1 MKPDRSNYEIWFI
14 DWLDGNLDSNQIE
27 ELNIFL
33 DKNPDLREE
42 FRELSPVVI
51 EHSDSQYKN
60 KKSLMRSPADISESQ
75 FEYLSVAFLENDLTT
90 EQKTDLIE
98 ITELDADKKRSF
110 ELIQKTRISPVSL
123 IYAHKSKLLRRTP
136 SQIVIRLSIIG
147 LSAAAVSTFI
157 ITTFLNSP
165 REISDSIN
173 NTASI
178 IIPEKIIQIPVEREK
193 EVRLIP
199 VIKEQADIIKTELAV
214 GIPNDS
220 VENSIIVKDNGINK
234 INFSSDLVLSESI
247 ASNTLMASGI
257 TFSVPEEDD
266 GRSNVSRFISKT
278 FREKILREKAAPDSP
293 LKGYEIAEAG
303 VTGLNKLL
311 GWEMALDKNND
322 ENGELSSVY
331 FSSKLLKFNT
341 PVKKSEPLP

>member
-14 DWLDGNLDSNQIE
+14 DWLDGNLDAQQVE

-42 FRELSPVVI
+42 FKELTPVVI
-51 EHSDSQYKN
+51 EHSDRQYKN
-60 KKSLMRSPADISESQ
+60 KESLLRSTADISDSQ
-75 FEYLSVAFLENDLTT
+75 FEYLSVAFLENDLSS
-90 EQKTDLIE
+90 EQKAELIE
-98 ITELDADKKRSF
+98 LTGQNADRKRSF
-110 ELIQKTRISPVSL
+110 DLIQKTRISPVSL
-123 IYAHKSKLLRRTP
+123 TYAYKSNLLRKTP
-136 SQIVIRLSIIG
+136 LQKVIRLSIIG
-147 LSAAAVSTFI
+147 LSAAAVITLI
-157 ITTFLNSP
+157 ISVFLSAP
-165 REISDSIN
+165 REISTSIN

-178 IIPEKIIQIPVEREK
+178 FVPEKIIQMPVERQN
-193 EVRLIP
+193 EVRLVP
-199 VIKEQADIIKTELAV
+199 VRKEQAVQTKTELMAV
-214 GIPNDS
+214 VLTDS
-220 VENSIIVKDNGINK
+220 VEKSIIVKDNGINK
-234 INFSSDLVLSESI
+234 INLSYDVEFSVNM
-247 ASNTLMASGI
+247 ATNTLMASNI
-257 TFSVPEEDD
+257 TYTLPEEDD
-266 GRSNVSRFISKT
+266 ERSNVSRYISKT
-278 FREKILREKAAPDSP
+278 FREKILRDKTAPDSP

>member
-14 DWLDGNLDSNQIE
+14 DWLDGNLDAQQVE

-42 FRELSPVVI
+42 FKELTPVVI
-51 EHSDSQYKN
+51 EHSDRQYKN
-60 KKSLMRSPADISESQ
+60 KESLLRSTADISDSQ
-75 FEYLSVAFLENDLTT
+75 FEYLSVAFLENDLSS
-90 EQKTDLIE
+90 EQKAELIE
-98 ITELDADKKRSF
+98 LTGQNADRKRSF
-110 ELIQKTRISPVSL
+110 DLIQKTRISPVSL
-123 IYAHKSKLLRRTP
+123 TYAYKSNLLRKTP
-136 SQIVIRLSIIG
+136 LQKVIRLSIIG
-147 LSAAAVSTFI
+147 LSAAAVITLI
-157 ITTFLNSP
+157 ISVFLSAP
-165 REISDSIN
+165 REISTSIN
-173 NTASI
+173 NMASI
-178 IIPEKIIQIPVEREK
+178 FVPEKIIQMPVERQN
-193 EVRLIP
+193 EVRLVP
-199 VIKEQADIIKTELAV
+199 VRKEQAVQTKTELMAV
-214 GIPNDS
+214 VLTDS
-220 VENSIIVKDNGINK
+220 VEKSIIVKDNGINK
-234 INFSSDLVLSESI
+234 INLSYDVEFSVNMAI
-247 ASNTLMASGI
+247 NTLMASNI
-257 TFSVPEEDD
+257 TYTLPEEDD

-278 FREKILREKAAPDSP
+278 FREKILREKTAPDTP

>member
-90 EQKTDLIE
+90 EQKTELIE

-123 IYAHKSKLLRRTP
+123 TYAHKSKLLRRTP

>member
-90 EQKTDLIE
+90 EQKTELIE

-123 IYAHKSKLLRRTP
+123 TYAHKSKLLRRTP

-178 IIPEKIIQIPVEREK
+178 IIPEKIIQITVEREK

>member
-14 DWLDGNLDSNQIE
+14 DWLDGNLDAQQVE

-42 FRELSPVVI
+42 FKELTPVVI
-51 EHSDSQYKN
+51 EHSDRQYKN
-60 KKSLMRSPADISESQ
+60 KESLLKSPADISDSQ
-75 FEYLSVAFLENDLTT
+75 FEYLCVAFLENDLSSEQKAELIELT
-90 EQKTDLIE
+90 EQN
-98 ITELDADKKRSF
+98 ADRKRSL

-123 IYAHKSKLLRRTP
+123 TYANKSNLLRETP
-136 SQIVIRLSIIG
+136 LQKVFRLSIIG
-147 LSAAAVSTFI
+147 LSAAAVITLIISVFLST
-157 ITTFLNSP
+157 P
-165 REISDSIN
+165 REISTSIN

-178 IIPEKIIQIPVEREK
+178 FVPEKIIQMPVERQN
-193 EVRLIP
+193 EVRLLP
-199 VIKEQADIIKTELAV
+199 VRKEQASLTKTELTAV
-214 GIPNDS
+214 AQTDS
-220 VENSIIVKDNGINK
+220 VEKSIIVKDNSINK
-234 INFSSDLVLSESI
+234 INLSYDVEFSVNM
-247 ASNTLMASGI
+247 ASNTLMASNI
-257 TFSVPEEDD
+257 TYSLPEEDD
-266 GRSNVSRFISKT
+266 GRSNVGRFISKT
-278 FREKILREKAAPDSP
+278 FREKILRDKTSPDSP

-311 GWEMALDKNND
+311 GWEMALDKNSD

>member
-14 DWLDGNLDSNQIE
+14 DWLDGNLDSHQVE

-51 EHSDSQYKN
+51 KHSDGQYKN
-60 KKSLMRSPADISESQ
+60 KESLMRTAADISESQ
-75 FEYLSVAFLENDLTT
+75 FEYLSVAFLENDLTA
-90 EQKTDLIE
+90 EQKTELIE
-98 ITELDADKKRSF
+98 ITAQNADKKRSF

-123 IYAHKSKLLRRTP
+123 TYIHKSKLLRRTP
-136 SQIVIRLSIIG
+136 MQKVIRLSVIG
-147 LSAAAVSTFI
+147 LSAAAITTFI
-157 ITTFLNSP
+157 ITTFLNAP
-165 REISDSIN
+165 HEISTSIN

-178 IIPEKIIQIPVEREK
+178 IIPEKIIQIPAERQK
-193 EVRLIP
+193 EVRLVP
-199 VIKEQADIIKTELAV
+199 VRKHQEDIVKTELAV
-214 GIPNDS
+214 VIRNDS
-220 VENSIIVKDNGINK
+220 ADNSIIVKDNGINK
-234 INFSSDLVLSESI
+234 INFSSDLALSENI

-278 FREKILREKAAPDSP
+278 FREKILRDKTSPDSP

-331 FSSKLLKFNT
+331 FSSKLLKFNS